1 MSIEI
6 ILIPLAVAAYGSWK
20 ARSME
25 KENVLFVET
34 RLKDPELLALAIQSM
49 GGSSIVVEGS
59 NLKAVIG
66 ERKISFQ
73 PDPQGVLVAHLDTKD
88 KDEAVKLLLEVDK
101 QYGYQV
107 QSAVVKRIKERA
119 DGLGMNVVSQ
129 TSSDDGSINIILEEV
144 RA

>member
-49 GGSSIVVEGS
+49 GGSSIVVEGP

-66 ERKISFQ
+66 
-73 PDPQGVLVAHLDTKD
+73 
-88 KDEAVKLLLEVDK
+88 VDK

-107 QSAVVKRIKERA
+107 QSAVVKRINERA

-129 TSSDDGSINIILEEV
+129 TSSDDGTINIILEEV